1 MLNKTCGFLLLM
13 VLLCSGILRAGSL
26 ADKAAIFDENVAKNH
41 IPLGLVVNLQPVSD
55 GRTVF
60 SSSADSTIW
69 TGTYIASQIYRY
81 KVTGSQTAL
90 ENAMKCLEA
99 FVMLEEMSG
108 NQGFMGRCFGLPE
121 QFHGQRGFVRGVGSY
136 SHLVYRADTSRDQYT
151 GVFLGAAAAWP
162 FINNAELRKRV
173 AQTMENA
180 GLNLVKNNLAL
191 HAKVGDETIV
201 PFNLNPDYAYQDRIN
216 PEEWAKVDDFP
227 ANVFAQMFPYTNRL
241 ARIVAS
247 FCPPPVRGG
256 EALRAL
262 LMLETSARISE
273 NPEIESFLSDK
284 LLKEKAFHEIASSS
298 CLLLSDVFYG
308 RRQDFVGE
316 KMAEIFA
323 EIVRLGWHGLAIR
336 LSLPESLANSF
347 EAMII
352 PVKLSIG
359 KMLAGRTL
367 AVINFAR
374 DGGGF
379 LLLARLSEI
388 ATQSNK
394 FLKSL
399 FPSEGKINKK
409 LDSLS
414 EKLRL
419 CSRSNI
425 DEFADT
431 MRSYVGCNLTYL
443 ALLGILE
450 HSQNELC
457 RKSALAI
464 LPRAFAEIADEKNSL
479 YTFITA
485 AFCPEVVS
493 ESQMN
498 GAIETMR
505 LYPLD
510 QIERRFEHNPKRVSP
525 WPDRFGRYGRQGID
539 IIAIN
544 QRAPHIF
551 IWQEPPRSLV
561 TGSDSGRKIAP
572 AGYLL
577 AYWFARFHK
586 LIGAED

>member
-1 MLNKTCGFLLLM
+1 MLKKACGFLLVM
-13 VLLCSGILRAGSL
+13 VFLGSGFVMAGSL
-26 ADKAAIFDENVAKNH
+26 AEKAEIFDESVARNH

-81 KVTGSQTAL
+81 KVTGNHAAL
-90 ENAMKCLEA
+90 ENVMKCLEA
-99 FVMLEEMSG
+99 FVTLQEMSG
-108 NQGFMGRCFGLPE
+108 NQGFMGRCFGFPE
-121 QFHGQRGFVRGVGSY
+121 QFQGQRGFVQGVGSY

-151 GVFLGAAAAWP
+151 GVFLGTAAAWP
-162 FINNAELRKRV
+162 YISNVELRNRV
-173 AQTMENA
+173 ARTMENA

-191 HAKVGDETIV
+191 HAKIGDETII

-227 ANVFAQMFPYTNRL
+227 ANVFAQMFPYTDRL
-241 ARIVAS
+241 ARVVAS
-247 FCPPPVRGG
+247 FRPPPVRGG

-262 LMLETSARISE
+262 LMLETAARISE
-273 NPEIESFLSDK
+273 NPEIESFLNNY

-298 CLLLSDVFYG
+298 CLLLADVFYG
-308 RRQDFVGE
+308 RRHDFVRA
-316 KMAEIFA
+316 KMSEIFA
-323 EIVRLGWHGLAIR
+323 ELVRLCWHGLAIR
-336 LSLPESLANSF
+336 LNLPESLANSF
-347 EAMII
+347 EAMIN
-352 PVKLSIG
+352 PFKLSMG
-359 KMLAGRTL
+359 RMMAGRTL
-367 AVINFAR
+367 AILNFAR
-374 DGGGF
+374 EGGGF
-379 LLLARLSEI
+379 LLLERLSEI
-388 ATQSNK
+388 AARSNQ

-399 FPSEGKINKK
+399 LPSGGKINQK
-409 LDSLS
+409 LESLS
-414 EKLRL
+414 DQFRR
-419 CSRSNI
+419 CSQSNI

-431 MRSYVGCNLTYL
+431 MRSYVGCNLTFL
-443 ALLGILE
+443 ALLGVLE

-457 RKSALAI
+457 KKSALAI
-464 LPRAFAEIADEKNSL
+464 LPRAFSEIADEKNSL

-485 AFCPEVVS
+485 AFCPEAVN
-493 ESQMN
+493 ENQMK
-498 GAIETMR
+498 GAMETMR

-510 QIERRFEHNPKRVSP
+510 QIERRFEHRPERVSP

-539 IIAIN
+539 LIPID

-577 AYWFARFHK
+577 AYWFARYHK